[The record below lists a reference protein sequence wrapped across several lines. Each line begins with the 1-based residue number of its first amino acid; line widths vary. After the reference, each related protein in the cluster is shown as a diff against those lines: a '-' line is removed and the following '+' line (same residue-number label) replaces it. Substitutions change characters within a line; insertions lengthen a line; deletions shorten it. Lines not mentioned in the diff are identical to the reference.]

1 MDNQI
6 YVVKSSK
13 SKNKNLCI
21 VLIVICLILAF
32 FLILIPI
39 VIVTRRKQF
48 FTVKTATDLRV
59 VNSVI
64 PSNTEHHILKSSN
77 PSIIDKI
84 INQKNFLIYKD
95 FN

>member
-1 MDNQI
+1 MNNQI

-13 SKNKNLCI
+13 NKNRNICI
-21 VLIVICLILAF
+21 VLIVACLILVF

-48 FTVKTATDLRV
+48 SSVKTTTDLRV

-64 PSNTEHHILKSSN
+64 PSNTEHQILKPSN